1 MGSPAKCSIAISIC
15 RDVDIDAIVRL
26 YKDAGWWR
34 DSYDRKFISGVL
46 NGSFCFAAAYS
57 DERLV
62 GMGRALSDGAS
73 DAYIQ
78 DVIVLKEFR
87 GRGIGRQ
94 IILEITDHLK
104 KHGVDWIALV
114 GEPGTKG
121 FYEKLGFREMHAYIP
136 MKLADVEGGF

>member
-1 MGSPAKCSIAISIC
+1 MEKSVKVPVSIEIT
-15 RDVDIDAIVRL
+15 REVDVEGIVRL

-34 DSYDRKFISGVL
+34 DTYDRDFISGVL
-46 NGSFCFAAAYS
+46 SGSFCFAAAYS
-57 DERLV
+57 DEQLI

-78 DVIVLKEFR
+78 DVVVLKEFR
-87 GRGIGRQ
+87 RHGIGRL
-94 IILEITDHLK
+94 IILEITDFLRQ
-104 KHGVDWIALV
+104 HGVDWIALV

-136 MKLADVEGGF
+136 MKLVE